1 MKSPKRLCGQKGYKQ
16 MVRINSTIGN
26 ICFLHYERICTLEQT
41 WKVADEVAKTTLWA
55 ERVQANGLY

>member
-1 MKSPKRLCGQKGYKQ
+1 

-41 WKVADEVAKTTLWA
+41 WKVADEVAKMTLWA